1 MGCWV
6 AALVGECAR
15 ENYESLRNT
24 GEFWVSSPR
33 TPIRRA
39 ATGDSVLLYMAGEG
53 FIGEAVVVSAARA
66 PHDEMQWSGST
77 PKLGLPLRDLRLFAA
92 PVTYKFP
99 QKGPHPVLGFHRYAL
114 TGGFTSLSEEGL
126 RDVLD
131 LAAGKGHPEDEGLS
145 EQAPSPAPVRK
156 PAEPKVAEPA
166 PAYEVRPARPV
177 NEKSLFEK
185 RVAGQHAK
193 GEGRK
198 RAALW
203 TLAEMGAQTI
213 GWKGGEKHARAKVRD
228 AERTWIAGGT
238 AEEKVGTMLEQLRE
252 HGFYIFHDVQLPG
265 VGNVD
270 HVALG
275 PHGFFGIETK
285 SQKGRVTAE
294 GNRLLLNGR
303 PPEKDFV
310 SQAWRGCYRLKEILG
325 SEVIPL
331 LCFTQAF
338 VEGRVFVKG
347 VRVLPLRWMKEEMLR
362 GEILHDSRTVSVAV
376 NVLGAATGCY
386 PSSVPR
392 VRS

>member
-6 AALVGECAR
+6 AAFVGECAR
-15 ENYESLRNT
+15 ENYESLRST

-39 ATGDSVLLYMAGEG
+39 KSGDTVLLYMAGEG
-53 FIGEAVVVSAARA
+53 FVGEAVVGSEARA
-66 PHDEMQWSGST
+66 PHDEPQWSGSAPT
-77 PKLGLPLRDLRLFAA
+77 LRIPLRDIRPFAA

-114 TGGFTSLSEEGL
+114 TGGFTSLSEKGL
-126 RDVLD
+126 RDILD
-131 LAAGKGHPEDEGLS
+131 RAIRPGSHEAEGPPK
-145 EQAPSPAPVRK
+145 QAPTLAPVRK

-166 PAYEVRPARPV
+166 PAYGMRAAGPL
-177 NEKSLFEK
+177 NERASFEK

-203 TLAEMGAQTI
+203 TLAEMGAQAV
-213 GWKGGEKHARAKVRD
+213 GWKGGEKHARGKVRD

-238 AEEKVGTMLEQLRE
+238 AEEKVGMKLEELRE
-252 HGFYIFHDVQLPG
+252 HGFYVFHDVQLAQ

-285 SQKGRVTAE
+285 SHRNKVSVQ

-310 SQAWRGCYRLKEILG
+310 SQTWRGCYRLKEILG
-325 SEVIPL
+325 SDVTPI
-331 LCFTQAF
+331 LCFTEAF
-338 VEGRVFVKG
+338 VDGRIFVKG
-347 VRVLPLRWMKEEMLR
+347 VRVLPLDWLNEEILR
-362 GEILHDSRTVSVAV
+362 GEILHDSRTVAVAV
-376 NVLGAATGCY
+376 NAVGAATGCH
-386 PSSVPR
+386 PSSVPPAR
-392 VRS
+392 N

>member
-6 AALVGECAR
+6 AAFVGECAR
-15 ENYESLRNT
+15 ENYESLRDT

-53 FIGEAVVVSAARA
+53 FIGEAVVASAARA

-77 PKLGLPLRDLRLFAA
+77 PTLGLLLRDLRPFAA
-92 PVTYKFP
+92 SVTYKFP

-126 RDVLD
+126 REVLD
-131 LAAGKGHPEDEGLS
+131 LAAGKGHPEEEGSS
-145 EQAPSPAPVRK
+145 EQAPNPAPVRK
-156 PAEPKVAEPA
+156 PVEPA

-177 NEKSLFEK
+177 NEKSSFEK

-203 TLAEMGAQTI
+203 TLAEMGAQAV
-213 GWKGGEKHARAKVRD
+213 GWKSGEKHARRKVRD

-238 AEEKVGTMLEQLRE
+238 AEEKVGVGLEALRE
-252 HGFYIFHDVQLPG
+252 HGYYVFHDVQLPG
-265 VGNVD
+265 IGNVD

-285 SQKGRVTAE
+285 SQRGRVSASD
-294 GNRLLLNGR
+294 NRLLLNGR
-303 PPEKDFV
+303 SPEKDFV

-325 SEVIPL
+325 SEVTPF
-331 LCFTQAF
+331 LCFTEAF

-347 VRVLPLRWMKEEMLR
+347 VRVLPLDWLKEEILR
-362 GEILHDSRTVSVAV
+362 GEVLHDSHKVAIAV
-376 NVLGAATGCY
+376 NAVGAATGCY
-386 PSSVPR
+386 PSAGPR
-392 VRS
+392 ARS